1 MYTTLKVFL
10 TKLKQSDILL
20 ILQIYR
26 LSAIFDVTVDAIS
39 AIFAKL
45 LNANSL
51 SGLKIF
57 YATWRLIV
65 CFRTNYYV
73 I

>member
-39 AIFAKL
+39 TIFAKL
-45 LNANSL
+45 LNANFL
-51 SGLKIF
+51 SGS
-57 YATWRLIV
+57 
-65 CFRTNYYV
+65 
-73 I
+73 

>member
-45 LNANSL
+45 LNANFL
-51 SGLKIF
+51 SGL
-57 YATWRLIV
+57 
-65 CFRTNYYV
+65 
-73 I
+73 